1 MRGTAGRR
9 ENEMNELHRESGSG
23 MTAIDAVAGRRSIR
37 AFLDTP
43 VPQETVERILE
54 ISARAPSGTNLQ
66 PWRVHAMAGAPLKAL
81 SQELV
86 EVHHSPDHSAY
97 QSEYSIYMPEWRE
110 PYLSRRRKV
119 GWDLYTTLGIA
130 KGDKAAMSR
139 QHAKNY
145 EFFGAPVGL
154 FFTIERDLALGSW
167 LDLGMFVENVM
178 IVARAFGLDTC
189 PQQAFCQYH
198 RIVRRHIAIPEAE
211 ILVVGMALG
220 HADLSAPENNF
231 PTDRAPVAE
240 FARFTGF

>member
-1 MRGTAGRR
+1 
-9 ENEMNELHRESGSG
+9 MNDLHQGADGGLS
-23 MTAIDAVAGRRSIR
+23 AIDAVAGRRSIR

-43 VPQETVERILE
+43 VPRETVDRILE

-66 PWRVHAMAGAPLKAL
+66 PWRVHAVAGAPLKAL
-81 SQELV
+81 SEELV
-86 EVHHSPDHSAY
+86 AAHHNPDHAAH
-97 QSEYSIYMPEWRE
+97 QSEYSIYMAEWRE

-119 GWDLYTTLGIA
+119 GWDLYNTLGIT

-139 QHAKNY
+139 QHARNY

-198 RIVRRHIAIPEAE
+198 RIVRRHLDIPEAE

-220 HADLSAPENNF
+220 HADTAAPENNF
-231 PTDRAPVAE
+231 PTERAPVADFTR
-240 FARFTGF
+240 FAGF